1 MPEINR
7 RTAVKPVEQTPA
19 SSTVTRSDLADA
31 VYRVIGVSRAEAA
44 DLVEVVLGE
53 IAAAL
58 AAGETVKVSGF
69 GSFIVRSKGERVG
82 RNPMTGAEAR
92 ISPRRVVLFKPSEVL
107 KAKVRGQ
114 AVDGLA
120 DD

>member
-1 MPEINR
+1 MSKTNLA
-7 RTAVKPVEQTPA
+7 TAVKPTEQTPA

-31 VYRVIGVSRAEAA
+31 VYRVIGVSHVEAA
-44 DLVEVVLGE
+44 DLVEAVLGE
-53 IAAAL
+53 IVDAL
-58 AAGETVKVSGF
+58 VSGETVKVSGF

-92 ISPRRVVLFKPSEVL
+92 ISSRRVVLFKPSEVL